1 MNLAT
6 IEEAVAAFAQGRFVL
21 VVDSENRE
29 NEGDLIVA
37 AEMVTSDQI
46 AFMVR
51 HTSGLICL
59 PLTGGRLDTL
69 DIPMMVME
77 NTDAH
82 QTAFTIS
89 IDYAPGTTTGI
100 SAADRAKTIRAAVDP
115 SSTPSDFSRPG
126 HIFPLRYHEGGV
138 LVRPGHTEASVD
150 LARLAGLYPAGVLC
164 ELVNDDGTM
173 MRGSELESFAKE
185 HDLLIVSIDDLVA
198 YRWRTEAL
206 VTREASAALP
216 TKFGTFEIVG
226 YRSSTDN
233 SQHVALVM
241 GDVTGKINVL
251 TRVHSVCLTGDVFGS
266 LRCDCGNQLDEAM
279 KRIADEGE
287 GVIVYNTTH
296 EGRGIGILNKI
307 AAYDL
312 QEQGLDTVDANRRIG
327 HSDDA
332 RHYGVDAQILHDLK
346 ISSVRLLTNNPD
358 KIEQLSR
365 YGVDVIGREP
375 LWVGET
381 PENRNYLDT
390 KTKRMGHI
398 AKDRHGTHGDRRDS
412 GANR

>member
-1 MNLAT
+1 MKLAT
-6 IEEAVAAFAQGRFVL
+6 IQEGIEAFARGEFVL
-21 VVDSENRE
+21 VVDNANRE
-29 NEGDLIVA
+29 NEGDLVVA
-37 AEMVTSDQI
+37 AERVTSEQM

-59 PLTGGRLDTL
+59 PLTGARLDDL

-89 IDYAPGTTTGI
+89 IDYRSGTTTGI
-100 SAADRAKTIRAAVDP
+100 SASDRTRTIHAAVDP
-115 SSTPSDFSRPG
+115 ASKPSDFSRPG
-126 HIFPLRYHEGGV
+126 HVFPLRYHDGGV
-138 LVRPGHTEASVD
+138 LARPGHTEASVD

-164 ELVNDDGTM
+164 ELVNDDGSM
-173 MRGSELESFAKE
+173 ARGESLEAFA
-185 HDLLIVSIDDLVA
+185 DLHGLVMISIDDLIA

-206 VTREASAALP
+206 VAREASAVLP
-216 TKFGTFEIVG
+216 TKYGAFEIVG
-226 YRSSTDN
+226 YRSTTDD

-241 GDVTGKINVL
+241 GDVTGKADVL
-251 TRVHSVCLTGDVFGS
+251 TRIHSVCLTGDVFGS
-266 LRCDCGNQLDEAM
+266 LRCDCGPQLQESMRRVAE
-279 KRIADEGE
+279 KGV

-312 QEQGLDTVDANRRIG
+312 QEQGLDTVDANREIG

-332 RHYGVDAQILHDLK
+332 RHYGVDAQILHDLR

-358 KIEQLSR
+358 KIEQLTN
-365 YGVDVIGREP
+365 YGVDVVGREP

-381 PENRNYLDT
+381 PENSTYLHT
-390 KTKRMGHI
+390 KTERMGHLVEE
-398 AKDRHGTHGDRRDS
+398 S
-412 GANR
+412 P

>member
-1 MNLAT
+1 MRLT
-6 IEEAVAAFAQGRFVL
+6 PIEDAVAAFKRGEFVV
-21 VVDSENRE
+21 VVDDEDRE

-37 AEMVTSDQI
+37 AEMVTADQI

-59 PLTGGRLDTL
+59 PLTRARLDAL

-115 SSTPSDFSRPG
+115 TSKPSDFSRPG

-150 LARLAGLYPAGVLC
+150 LARLSGLYPGGVLC

-173 MRGSELESFAKE
+173 MRGEELEAFAAE
-185 HDLLIVSIDDLVA
+185 YGLVMISIEDLVA

-206 VTREASAALP
+206 VAREASAALP
-216 TKFGTFEIVG
+216 TRYGTFEIIG
-226 YRSSTDN
+226 YRSSTDD

-241 GDVTGKINVL
+241 GDVVGKLDVL

-266 LRCDCGNQLDEAM
+266 LRCDCGTQLDEAM
-279 KRIADEGE
+279 RRIAEEGE

-312 QEQGLDTVDANRRIG
+312 QEQGLDTVDANRKIG

-358 KIEQLSR
+358 KIEQLCR
-365 YGVDVIGREP
+365 YGVEVIGREP

-381 PENRNYLDT
+381 PENRSYLDT
-390 KTKRMGHI
+390 KTTRMGHYSDTRSQESEVSD
-398 AKDRHGTHGDRRDS
+398 AG
-412 GANR
+412 

>member
-1 MNLAT
+1 MKLAS
-6 IEEAVAAFAQGRFVL
+6 IQEGIAAFARGDFVL
-21 VVDSENRE
+21 VVDNENRE
-29 NEGDLIVA
+29 NEGDLILA
-37 AEMVTSDQI
+37 AESVTTEQI

-51 HTSGLICL
+51 YTSGLICL
-59 PLTGGRLDTL
+59 PMIGSRLDEL

-100 SAADRAKTIRAAVDP
+100 SAADRARTIRAAVDP
-115 SSTPSDFSRPG
+115 TSKPTDFSRPG

-138 LVRPGHTEASVD
+138 LMRPGHTEASID
-150 LARLAGLYPAGVLC
+150 LAVLAGLYPAGVLC

-173 MRGSELESFAKE
+173 TRGHALEDFAAN
-185 HDLLIVSIDDLVA
+185 HGLVMISIDDLVA
-198 YRWRTEAL
+198 HRWRTEVL
-206 VTREASAALP
+206 VTREASASLP
-216 TKFGTFEIVG
+216 TEHGTFTIVG
-226 YRSSTDN
+226 YRSDSDD

-241 GDVTGKINVL
+241 GDVSGKTEVL

-266 LRCDCGNQLDEAM
+266 LRCDCGTQLDESM
-279 KRIADEGE
+279 RRIADAGK
-287 GVIVYNTTH
+287 GVIVYNTSH

-312 QEQGLDTVDANRRIG
+312 QEQGLDTVDANREIG
-327 HSDDA
+327 HVDDA
-332 RHYGVDAQILHDLK
+332 RDYGVDAQILHDLQ

-358 KIEQLSR
+358 KIEQLKR
-365 YGVDVIGREP
+365 YGIEIVGREP

-381 PENRNYLDT
+381 AENKTYLHT
-390 KTKRMGHI
+390 KTARMGHI
-398 AKDRHGTHGDRRDS
+398 PEPRAESRESREDS
-412 GANR
+412 NAG